1 MSVKKVRCIY
11 VKKLIPRKNLIN
23 TRKDVGLTQDDL
35 ANKAELSRGMLS
47 NIERGYTLP
56 SLPVAYRISK
66 VLKRSIEY
74 LFFDTNAQKT
84 SVEHESKSA

>member
-1 MSVKKVRCIY
+1 M
-11 VKKLIPRKNLIN
+11 KKLIPLNNLIN
-23 TRKDVGLTQDDL
+23 SRKDIGMTQDDL
-35 ANKAELSRGMLS
+35 ASKAELSRGMLS

-74 LFFDTNAQKT
+74 LFFDMDAHKT
-84 SVEHESKSA
+84 SVNHESKTA